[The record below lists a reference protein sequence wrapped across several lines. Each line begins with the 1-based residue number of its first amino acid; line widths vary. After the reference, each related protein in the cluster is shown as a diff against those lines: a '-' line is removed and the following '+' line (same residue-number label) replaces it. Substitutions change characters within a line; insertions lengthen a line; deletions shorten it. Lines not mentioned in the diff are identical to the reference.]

1 MALASLAILE
11 EFPGSDVRAF
21 QYLATA
27 VKDLYWAFLV
37 PLAGLFEGARR
48 MFEKAS
54 ELRAAYREK
63 IRAKAAEKGR
73 RQGREEGRKEGRKE
87 YGEQLREAYK
97 RFGVER
103 GGVVTL
109 PRTPEVEQF
118 LLSFGNRPYY

>member
-1 MALASLAILE
+1 
-11 EFPGSDVRAF
+11 
-21 QYLATA
+21 
-27 VKDLYWAFLV
+27 
-37 PLAGLFEGARR
+37 
-48 MFEKAS
+48 MFERAS

-103 GGVVTL
+103 DGVVTL